1 VNFPLDIQ
9 LKRFTACVIICLC
22 DKWLPQQKET
32 NTMIT
37 EMEGT
42 ILKASKNNQIMN
54 TINILGI
61 SEDL

>member
-1 VNFPLDIQ
+1 M
-9 LKRFTACVIICLC
+9 KMA
-22 DKWLPQQKET
+22 EEM

-42 ILKASKNNQIMN
+42 IIKASINNRMTN
-54 TINILGI
+54 TTKILGI